1 MSRPSSAAPP
11 TSDTIN
17 RARQVTIGAEVSL
30 ALTALKRAVAAG
42 REVRDDVKLELVV
55 DDLNVIADDLEL
67 VAGDL
72 QEMAR

>member
-30 ALTALKRAVAAG
+30 ALAALKRAVAAG
-42 REVRDDVKLELVV
+42 REVRDDVKLELVL
-55 DDLNVIADDLEL
+55 DDLNVIASDLRL
-67 VAGDL
+67 VDRDL
-72 QEMAR
+72 REHAK